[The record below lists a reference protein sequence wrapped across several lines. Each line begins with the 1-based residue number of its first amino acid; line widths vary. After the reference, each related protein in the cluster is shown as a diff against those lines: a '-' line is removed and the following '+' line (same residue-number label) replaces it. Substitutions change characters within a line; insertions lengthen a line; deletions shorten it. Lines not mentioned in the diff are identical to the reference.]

1 MKFLTAWLI
10 VLPVVAFIA
19 TMASAAQ
26 FIPLGDLPGGN
37 FASSAQGVSADG
49 SVVVGGVDSSSEQEA
64 FRWTTGGGMVGLGNL
79 PGRVA
84 ETASQMYS
92 SNLGNFVDHFWDK
105 EAKVFNMDLE
115 DEIMQGALI
124 THKGEIVS
132 EMYKSIMN
140 K

>member
-1 MKFLTAWLI
+1 
-10 VLPVVAFIA
+10 
-19 TMASAAQ
+19 
-26 FIPLGDLPGGN
+26 
-37 FASSAQGVSADG
+37 
-49 SVVVGGVDSSSEQEA
+49 
-64 FRWTTGGGMVGLGNL
+64 
-79 PGRVA
+79 
-84 ETASQMYS
+84 MYS

-105 EAKVFNMDLE
+105 EAKVFNMNLE